1 MMSEYHVPVLLK
13 QSVDGLVVD
22 KNGCYV
28 DVTFGGGGH
37 SRLIL
42 SQLSQGGKL
51 ISFDQDEEAKQN
63 LINDER
69 FEFVDS
75 NFRFLKNFLKVMNVM
90 PVDGILADLGVSSHQ
105 FDVPQRGFSIR
116 FEGPLDMRMSHGLDV
131 TAADVVNTY
140 DEKSLRDIFYQFG
153 EVKIAKKLAQEIVLA
168 RGSTSL
174 KTTQNLIDLVKGVA
188 GQKMAASELPK
199 IFQALRIEVN
209 QELHALKDL
218 LKQSLDVLK
227 TGGRLV
233 VISYHSLE
241 DRLVKNF
248 MRSGNFEGKVEKDFF
263 GNLVRPIQPVFT
275 KAIVPN
281 AEEIAVNPRSRS
293 AKLRI
298 AEKL

>member
-140 DEKSLRDIFYQFG
+140 DEKSLRDVFYQFG

-281 AEEIAVNPRSRS
+281 TEEIAENPRSRS

>member
-241 DRLVKNF
+241 DRQVKNF

>member
-116 FEGPLDMRMSHGLDV
+116 FEGPLDMRMSHGLDA

-281 AEEIAVNPRSRS
+281 AEEIAENPRSRS

>member
-281 AEEIAVNPRSRS
+281 AEEIAENPRSRS

>member
-22 KNGCYV
+22 KSGCYV

-42 SQLSQGGKL
+42 SQLSQEGKL

-75 NFRFLKNFLKVMNVM
+75 NFRFLKNFLKVMNVI

-116 FEGPLDMRMSHGLDV
+116 FEGPLDMRMSQGLNI

-140 DEKSLRDIFYQFG
+140 DEKGLRDVFYQFG

-168 RGSTSL
+168 RGSAPL

-248 MRSGNFEGKVEKDFF
+248 MRSGNFEGKVEKDFY

-281 AEEIAVNPRSRS
+281 AEEIAENPRSRS

>member
-140 DEKSLRDIFYQFG
+140 DEKSLRDVFYQFG

-174 KTTQNLIDLVKGVA
+174 KTTQNLIDLVKGAA

-248 MRSGNFEGKVEKDFF
+248 MRSGNLEGKVEKDFF

-298 AEKL
+298 AKKL

>member
-69 FEFVDS
+69 FEFMDS

-140 DEKSLRDIFYQFG
+140 DEKSLRDVFYQFG

>member
-1 MMSEYHVPVLLK
+1 MSEYHVPVLLK

-69 FEFVDS
+69 FEFMDS

-140 DEKSLRDIFYQFG
+140 DEKSLRDVFYQFG

>member
-22 KNGCYV
+22 KSGCYV

-42 SQLSQGGKL
+42 SQLSQEGKL

-75 NFRFLKNFLKVMNVM
+75 NFRFLKNFLKVMNVI

-116 FEGPLDMRMSHGLDV
+116 FEGPLDMRMSQGLNI

-140 DEKSLRDIFYQFG
+140 DEKGLRDVFYQFG

-168 RGSTSL
+168 RGSAPL

-248 MRSGNFEGKVEKDFF
+248 MRSGNFEGKVEKDFY

-281 AEEIAVNPRSRS
+281 AEEIAENPRSRS

-298 AEKL
+298 GEKL

>member
-1 MMSEYHVPVLLK
+1 MSEYHVPVLLK

-22 KNGCYV
+22 KSGCYV

-42 SQLSQGGKL
+42 SQLSQEGKL

-75 NFRFLKNFLKVMNVM
+75 NFRFLKNFLKVMNVI

-105 FDVPQRGFSIR
+105 FDVPQRCFSIR
-116 FEGPLDMRMSHGLDV
+116 FEGPLDMRMSQGLNI

-140 DEKSLRDIFYQFG
+140 DEKGLRDVFYQFG

-168 RGSTSL
+168 RGSAPL

-248 MRSGNFEGKVEKDFF
+248 MRSGNFEGKVEKDFY

-281 AEEIAVNPRSRS
+281 AEEIAENPRSRS

>member
-140 DEKSLRDIFYQFG
+140 DEKSLRDVFYQFG

-281 AEEIAVNPRSRS
+281 AEEIAENPRSRS

>member
-1 MMSEYHVPVLLK
+1 MMSEYHVPVLLQK
-13 QSVDGLVVD
+13 SIDGLVVD
-22 KNGCYV
+22 KDGCYV

-42 SQLSQGGKL
+42 EGLSLKGRL

-69 FEFVDS
+69 FDFVDS
-75 NFRFLKNFLKVMNVM
+75 NFRFLKNFLKVMNVK

-105 FDVPQRGFSIR
+105 FDVPERGFSIR
-116 FEGPLDMRMSHGLDV
+116 FEGPLDMRMSQGLDV
-131 TAADVVNTY
+131 TAAHVVNTY
-140 DEKSLRDIFYQFG
+140 SEKALSDVLFQYG
-153 EVKIAKKLAQEIVLA
+153 EVKSSRRLAQEIISNRNSV
-168 RGSTSL
+168 SI
-174 KTTQNLIDLVKGVA
+174 KTTQDLIDVVKVSF
-188 GQKMAASELPK
+188 GQKLAASELPK

-209 QELHALKDL
+209 QELQALKDL
-218 LKQSLDVLK
+218 LKQSLEVLK

-248 MRSGNFEGKVEKDFF
+248 MRSGNFDGKAEKDFY
-263 GNLVRPIQPVFT
+263 GNLIRPIQPIYT
-275 KAIVPN
+275 KAIVPS
-281 AEEIAVNPRSRS
+281 AEEVLRNPRSRS

>member
-22 KNGCYV
+22 KSGCYV

-42 SQLSQGGKL
+42 SQLSQEGKL

-75 NFRFLKNFLKVMNVM
+75 NFRFLKNFLKVMNVI

-116 FEGPLDMRMSHGLDV
+116 FEGPLDMRMSQGLNI

-140 DEKSLRDIFYQFG
+140 DEKGLRDVFYQFG

-168 RGSTSL
+168 RGSAPL

-248 MRSGNFEGKVEKDFF
+248 MRSGNFEGKVEKDFY

-281 AEEIAVNPRSRS
+281 AEEIAENPDRKSVV
-293 AKLRI
+293 
-298 AEKL
+298 

>member
-1 MMSEYHVPVLLK
+1 MSEYHVPVLLK

-22 KNGCYV
+22 KSGCYV

-42 SQLSQGGKL
+42 SQLSQEGKL

-75 NFRFLKNFLKVMNVM
+75 NFRFLKNFLKVMNVI

-116 FEGPLDMRMSHGLDV
+116 FEGPLDMRMSQGLNI

-140 DEKSLRDIFYQFG
+140 DEKGLRDVFYQFG

-168 RGSTSL
+168 RGSAPL

-248 MRSGNFEGKVEKDFF
+248 MRSGNFEGKVEKDFY

-281 AEEIAVNPRSRS
+281 AEEIAENPRSRS

>member
-22 KNGCYV
+22 KSGCYV

-42 SQLSQGGKL
+42 SQLSQEGKL

-116 FEGPLDMRMSHGLDV
+116 FEGPLDMRMSQGLDI

-140 DEKSLRDIFYQFG
+140 DVGKKYNAYSCPM
-153 EVKIAKKLAQEIVLA
+153 VKKKWV
-168 RGSTSL
+168 
-174 KTTQNLIDLVKGVA
+174 QNSK
-188 GQKMAASELPK
+188 KMAKVHNPYAPNMPHCGS
-199 IFQALRIEVN
+199 
-209 QELHALKDL
+209 KDT
-218 LKQSLDVLK
+218 S
-227 TGGRLV
+227 
-233 VISYHSLE
+233 H
-241 DRLVKNF
+241 
-248 MRSGNFEGKVEKDFF
+248 
-263 GNLVRPIQPVFT
+263 
-275 KAIVPN
+275 
-281 AEEIAVNPRSRS
+281 
-293 AKLRI
+293 
-298 AEKL
+298 